1 MAKNKKDNNRMS
13 LQESQS
19 MHNMLVLQMQ
29 AVVEKLKERL
39 SILNEECYKLEKAER
54 IECEIKI
61 IAVRNEIK
69 SKQNYIDQFKKRIAT
84 QKDVTL

>member
-1 MAKNKKDNNRMS
+1 MTDKEKDRMS
-13 LQESQS
+13 LQDSQAR
-19 MHNMLVLQMQ
+19 HNMLVLQMN

-39 SILNEECYKLEKAER
+39 SLLEKECAQLEKADR

-61 IAVRNEIK
+61 IAVRNEIR
-69 SKQNYIDQFKKRIAT
+69 SKENYISNFKKRIAT

>member
-13 LQESQS
+13 LQESQAR
-19 MHNMLVLQMQ
+19 HNMLVAQMT
-29 AVVEKLKERL
+29 AVVEKLKEEL
-39 SILNEECYKLEKAER
+39 SLLETECKVLEKADR
-54 IECEIKI
+54 IECEMKI

>member
-1 MAKNKKDNNRMS
+1 MTDKEKDRMS
-13 LQESQS
+13 LQDSQAR
-19 MHNMLVLQMQ
+19 HNMLVLQMN

-39 SILNEECYKLEKAER
+39 SLLEKECAQLEKADR

-61 IAVRNEIK
+61 IAVRNEIR
-69 SKQNYIDQFKKRIAT
+69 SKENYIANFKKRIAT

>member
-19 MHNMLVLQMQ
+19 MHNMLVLQMT
-29 AVVEKLKERL
+29 AVVEKLKEEL
-39 SILNEECYKLEKAER
+39 SLLETECKVLEKADR
-54 IECEIKI
+54 IECEMKI

>member
-1 MAKNKKDNNRMS
+1 MADKEKDRMS
-13 LQESQS
+13 LQDSQAR
-19 MHNMLVLQMQ
+19 HNMLVLQMN

-39 SILNEECYKLEKAER
+39 SLLEKECAQLEKADR

>member
-1 MAKNKKDNNRMS
+1 MADKEKDRMS
-13 LQESQS
+13 LQDSQAR
-19 MHNMLVLQMQ
+19 HNMLVLQMN

-39 SILNEECYKLEKAER
+39 SLLEKECEQLEKADR

-61 IAVRNEIK
+61 IAVRNEIR
-69 SKQNYIDQFKKRIAT
+69 SKENYIANFKKRIAT

>member
-39 SILNEECYKLEKAER
+39 SILNEECSKLEKAER